1 MADKT
6 FEGYTIT
13 SADISSRVEDRKYRG
28 KYLYEVYLTLDS
40 LGDNR
45 GDSVFREI
53 WERVFNNLT
62 ERDLATRKEELERS
76 RQEPEDFKYLLPW
89 NRIECR
95 YNNLVPVVYVF
106 ETSPM
111 EIERHCDILKKLV
124 KDANALAQ
132 KEIDEV
138 NKENKQLGEEREK
151 LKQLKWDDE
160 P

>member
-13 SADISSRVEDRKYRG
+13 RADISSRVEDRKYRG

-53 WERVFNNLT
+53 WKRVFNNLT
-62 ERDLATRKEELERS
+62 ERDLSTRKEELERS
-76 RQEPEDFKYLLPW
+76 REEPEDFKYLLPW
-89 NRIECR
+89 NHIECR
-95 YNNLVPVVYVF
+95 YNNLLPVIYVLD
-106 ETSPM
+106 TSPM
-111 EIERHCDILKKLV
+111 EIEKYRGTLKKLV
-124 KDANALAQ
+124 KDANVLAQ

-138 NKENKQLGEEREK
+138 NQEKKQLGEEREK
-151 LKQLKWDDE
+151 LKQLKWD
-160 P
+160 